1 LSTSEVQVAL
11 LVWLNPVPNPHSLSY
26 LLLEIDSTS
35 FSVWP
40 HSVPGRGVGLAARL
54 LVMAEGN
61 TGHRDPAV
69 GKTKCLGP
77 ATGGSVVCV
86 RSSLANLKL
95 D

>member
-1 LSTSEVQVAL
+1 LGDRRGLGGA
-11 LVWLNPVPNPHSLSY
+11 VW
-26 LLLEIDSTS
+26 
-35 FSVWP
+35 
-40 HSVPGRGVGLAARL
+40 L

-77 ATGGSVVCV
+77 ATGGSAVCV